1 MDVSSLG
8 GVLPF
13 QQPEVPF
20 ALIAAL
26 PVDARGPVEAELRVL
41 EGLEEASVSQPGSP
55 NEVVTS
61 TARVFADAVR
71 AGKPVDL
78 LKEASKTVA
87 DFDAR
92 SVAAVASR
100 LAVAD
105 QKQVVIEVAREAVP
119 AACEAWTSRVQEIA
133 SKVAQLVSEGADL
146 VVDELEARR
155 AGGAVL
161 KRWEALA
168 GLLNQYED
176 VHSAWLEA
184 RYLLDGADASRYN
197 VTAYFM
203 DRLDGDERQLDE
215 AMRLHPSPLVA
226 AVSLGWRPWCPL
238 KSEQEASMRRVLET
252 RRAVPA

>member
-1 MDVSSLG
+1 MDVSTLG

-13 QQPEVPF
+13 EQTVVPV

-55 NEVVTS
+55 NEVVRVA
-61 TARVFADAVR
+61 ARVFADSVR
-71 AGKPVDL
+71 AGKSVDL
-78 LKEASKTVA
+78 TREAAKAVA
-87 DFDAR
+87 EFDAR

-105 QKQVVIEVAREAVP
+105 QKQVVIETAREAIP
-119 AACEAWTSRVQEIA
+119 AACEAWTARVQEIA

-146 VVDELEARR
+146 VADELEARR
-155 AGGAVL
+155 AGGQVL
-161 KRWEALA
+161 KRWESLA
-168 GLLNQYED
+168 GLLHEYEE
-176 VHSAWLEA
+176 VRAAWLEA
-184 RYLLDGADASRYN
+184 RYLLDGADSSRYD

-203 DRLDGDERQLDE
+203 DRLDGDERQLGD

-226 AVSLGWRPWCPL
+226 AGSLGWVPWCPL
-238 KSEQEASMRRVLET
+238 KGEQEASMRRVLEV
-252 RRAVPA
+252 RRAVVA